1 MLGAPSHKTRTK
13 QHGCP
18 LPLGTTPRNNHR
30 CNCRCSP
37 TPAGK
42 QTTTALPLNAGDQLS
57 NNAPTPA
64 KCGLC
69 FGGDMAIL
77 TPADVAVRL
86 RVSPNTARRLA
97 APGGPIPCYRVG
109 RQIRFQSSD
118 VEEYENSCR
127 STSIKAAVDIAL
139 SSTALSPAGASGLRN
154 FFQKHGL
161 KLRQTHSTG
170 RKAAASTR

>member
-1 MLGAPSHKTRTK
+1 M
-13 QHGCP
+13 
-18 LPLGTTPRNNHR
+18 
-30 CNCRCSP
+30 
-37 TPAGK
+37 PAR
-42 QTTTALPLNAGDQLS
+42 
-57 NNAPTPA
+57 
-64 KCGLC
+64 CGLC

-86 RVSPNTARRLA
+86 RISPNTARRLA

-154 FFQKHGL
+154 FFQKHGV